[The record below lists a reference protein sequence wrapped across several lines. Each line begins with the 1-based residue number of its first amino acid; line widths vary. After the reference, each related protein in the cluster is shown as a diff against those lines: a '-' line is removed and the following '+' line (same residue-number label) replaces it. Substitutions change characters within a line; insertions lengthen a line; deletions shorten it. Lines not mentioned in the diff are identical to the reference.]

1 MYKAWIRFTTFS
13 IIFFIIC
20 LLVVVFYNK
29 PVFRNLWQEALLIVS
44 ILNMVMAYIYYRHNK
59 DEFVSTGRKMN
70 NK

>member
-13 IIFFIIC
+13 IIFFLLC

-44 ILNMVMAYIYYRHNK
+44 ILNMVLAYIYYRHKK
-59 DEFVSTGRKMN
+59 DEFADRRRKSA
-70 NK
+70 